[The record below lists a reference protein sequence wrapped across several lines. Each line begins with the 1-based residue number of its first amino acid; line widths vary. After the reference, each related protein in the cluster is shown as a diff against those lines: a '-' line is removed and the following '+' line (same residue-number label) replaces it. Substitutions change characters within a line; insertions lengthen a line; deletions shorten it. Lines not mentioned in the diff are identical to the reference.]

1 MAKQTAARMR
11 RLVAQWRQSGESQA
25 GFARRHGIPTWTFWY
40 WSRKASAQAV
50 GAEPVT
56 AAPAFVPIRVT
67 PETEVGVVE
76 VVFPSGERVRVGAGA
91 SADLVRRVVAA
102 VRATC

>member
-1 MAKQTAARMR
+1 MVKQKAARMR

-25 GFARRHGIPTWTFWY
+25 GFARRHGIPTWTVWY

-50 GAEPVT
+50 VEAAT
-56 AAPAFVPIRVT
+56 AAPAFVPIRAT
-67 PETEVGVVE
+67 PETEGGVVE
-76 VVFPSGERVRVGAGA
+76 VVVPSGERVRVGAGA

>member
-1 MAKQTAARMR
+1 MTKQRAARMR

-40 WSRKASAQAV
+40 WCRKASPPAV
-50 GAEPVT
+50 AEP
-56 AAPAFVPIRVT
+56 AAAAQAFVPIRMT
-67 PETEVGVVE
+67 PEPEVCVVE
-76 VVFPSGERVRVGAGA
+76 VVFPAGERVRIGTGA
-91 SADLVRRVVAA
+91 SADLVRLVVAA

>member
-1 MAKQTAARMR
+1 MAKQKAARMR

-50 GAEPVT
+50 

-91 SADLVRRVVAA
+91 PADLVRRVVAA

>member
-1 MAKQTAARMR
+1 MVKQKAARMR

-40 WSRKASAQAV
+40 WSRKASAPAV
-50 GAEPVT
+50 AEP
-56 AAPAFVPIRVT
+56 AAAEPAFVPIRVT

-76 VVFPSGERVRVGAGA
+76 VVFPSGERVRVGADA